1 MRSQWRLVDVQLP
14 SLMHLGAELF
24 KACADESQ
32 RLVWRGWCSMRSQ
45 WRLVDVQLPSLM
57 HLGAELFKACADE
70 SQRLVWR
77 GWCSLRSQ
85 WRLGDVHQ
93 GEHLQ
98 RVFVFAWVHVTA
110 VF

>member
-1 MRSQWRLVDVQLP
+1 
-14 SLMHLGAELF
+14 
-24 KACADESQ
+24 
-32 RLVWRGWCSMRSQ
+32 MRSQ

-93 GEHLQ
+93 GEQLQ
-98 RVFVFAWVHVTA
+98 REFVFVWVHVTA
-110 VF
+110 VFSSARRTGVEQVSLAPAVIGHSFCGETFFSGESPVFA